1 MRKIYLAIILLLCAA
16 GCSKE
21 TVDSRFVGKWQH
33 RTEDGYTVTISI
45 LPDGTGSYASDPCS
59 VEIMD
64 DYIVLDFGFSKPEF
78 STAGAHQLFAVCAR
92 PCRALRLGSSGGRGG
107 GALASL
113 GGGGKCPAVSLC
125 TYCVASAS
133 ACSAFAGKPVY
144 VDAYTGSCGDLEH
157 GLQKHAKCA
166 YPDAP
171 QVVPPLPQPTGGVS

>member
-78 STAGAHQLFAVCAR
+78 SKIAFSVINFTDTEMTL
-92 PCRALRLGSSGGRGG
+92 
-107 GALASL
+107 L
-113 GGGGKCPAVSLC
+113 GG
-125 TYCVASAS
+125 
-133 ACSAFAGKPVY
+133 
-144 VDAYTGSCGDLEH
+144 
-157 GLQKHAKCA
+157 
-166 YPDAP
+166 PDNDTR
-171 QVVPPLPQPTGGVS
+171 VWTKL